1 MEKGFLL
8 TLALP
13 QASSLSFWVRF
24 CTQTMIWPRLI
35 FFRPYFLTFFP
46 KTDVLATLMC
56 MRIPVCVRMH
66 ANFSFRPT
74 LTWLL
79 KVWYCSASIPGA

>member
-24 CTQTMIWPRLI
+24 CTQTMIWPHLI
-35 FFRPYFLTFFP
+35 FLRPHFLTFFL

-56 MRIPVCVRMH
+56 MRIPVCVH
-66 ANFSFRPT
+66 ACKLFPPPHPT
-74 LTWLL
+74 L
-79 KVWYCSASIPGA
+79 AA